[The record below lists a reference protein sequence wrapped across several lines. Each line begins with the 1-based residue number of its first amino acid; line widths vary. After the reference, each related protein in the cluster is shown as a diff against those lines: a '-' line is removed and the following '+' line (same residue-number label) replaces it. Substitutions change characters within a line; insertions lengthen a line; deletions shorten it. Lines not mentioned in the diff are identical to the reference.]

1 VKDVSA
7 GAPGR
12 CYRHDVDLVRWID
25 RPEGLREP
33 ALVCAFRGWND
44 AGESAS
50 TAVAVMVGA
59 LGARKVADIDG
70 EEIFDYQTTR
80 PTVSIASGVVEG
92 IDWPDM
98 EIFAA
103 RAERTPRDVVLVI
116 GSEPSY
122 RWRTFCGAL
131 LDMAGDLGATMIVTL
146 GALLAD
152 VPHTRPI
159 RIGGLA
165 SPPELIAGRG
175 LRAPTYQGPTGI
187 VGVLHGLAAQRGI
200 PAASVWASV
209 PHYLGTLRSA
219 PGALALVRTVE
230 GLTGVAVDATDLE
243 RAVKEY
249 ERQVNAVAERDQGL
263 QELISRLERE
273 ADREESEAGPA
284 GIPSADDLAKEI
296 ERFLRQR
303 DEPGG

>member
-1 VKDVSA
+1 
-7 GAPGR
+7 
-12 CYRHDVDLVRWID
+12 VDLIRWID

-33 ALVCAFRGWND
+33 AVVCAFRGWND
-44 AGESAS
+44 AGEAAS
-50 TAVAVMVGA
+50 TALAVMVSG
-59 LGARKVADIDG
+59 LGAHKVAAVDG

-80 PTVSIASGVVEG
+80 PTVSITSGVVEG
-92 IDWPDM
+92 IEWPDM

-103 RAERTPRDVVLVI
+103 RAERAPRDLVLVN

-131 LDMAGDLGATMIVTL
+131 LDMAEDLGARMLVTL

-159 RIGGLA
+159 RVGGLA
-165 SPPELIAGRG
+165 SSPELIAGKG

-187 VGVLHGLAAQRGI
+187 VGVLHALAAQRGLA
-200 PAASVWASV
+200 AASVWSSV
-209 PHYLGTLRSA
+209 PHYLGSLRSA

-230 GLTGVAVDATDLE
+230 GITGVAVDATELE
-243 RAVKEY
+243 RAVGDY
-249 ERQVNAVAERDQGL
+249 ERQVNSAAERDQGL
-263 QELISRLERE
+263 QELIGRLERE
-273 ADREESEAGPA
+273 ADREESEAGAA
-284 GIPSADDLAKEI
+284 GIPSADDLAQEI

-303 DEPGG
+303 NEPGA